1 MIEKEEIKRILE
13 QEVKD
18 VDFFVVAISIHPN
31 DKIRIHVDNQNG
43 ITIEEC
49 VKISRSVEQVL
60 LSKDLEFELEVSS
73 PGLDMPLKVLPQ
85 FEKSIGKNIEVV
97 GKDGMKRIGIL
108 KKLFEKGIELEE
120 KKNVKIQGKKKKEIQ
135 LKYTQIFFNDIKSTK
150 IFISLK

>member
-18 VDFFVVAISIHPN
+18 VNFFIVEISIHPN

-120 KKNVKIQGKKKKEIQ
+120 KENVKIQGKKKKEIQ
-135 LKYTQIFFNDIKSTK
+135 LKNAQIFFDDIKSTK